1 MGIRVSDVSKTFG
14 SLKAIDQ
21 LSLDV
26 ETGSLMALLGP
37 SGCGKSTLLRMIAGL
52 ENLDEGRIYI
62 NGADATA
69 LPVQKRNVGFVFQH
83 FALFKH
89 RSVRDN
95 IGFGLEL
102 RRMSRQRIRET
113 VDELLHLVQLQ
124 GY

>member
-1 MGIRVSDVSKTFG
+1 
-14 SLKAIDQ
+14 
-21 LSLDV
+21 
-26 ETGSLMALLGP
+26 
-37 SGCGKSTLLRMIAGL
+37 
-52 ENLDEGRIYI
+52 
-62 NGADATA
+62 